1 MPPGLLGI
9 GHEEAP
15 RTKPGCVTP
24 RFLLLVSS
32 FPGGELAFVVRSP
45 TVTFPWSRAIRNSL
59 HLLWL
64 TNGSWKVW
72 RGWLAV
78 ILVLSLCRRWN
89 AGCDRLSEVT
99 QYGPVES
106 ASGSVGQDGP
116 RFTAKA
122 FD

>member
-1 MPPGLLGI
+1 MCNTAFSSLS
-9 GHEEAP
+9 
-15 RTKPGCVTP
+15 
-24 RFLLLVSS
+24 LVVSRRR
-32 FPGGELAFVVRSP
+32 ACICRSLS

>member
-1 MPPGLLGI
+1 MACHDGVGVMAEP
-9 GHEEAP
+9 
-15 RTKPGCVTP
+15 
-24 RFLLLVSS
+24 
-32 FPGGELAFVVRSP
+32 
-45 TVTFPWSRAIRNSL
+45 SL
-59 HLLWL
+59 
-64 TNGSWKVW
+64 SY
-72 RGWLAV
+72 RRLAV
-78 ILVLSLCRRWN
+78 IPVLSLYRRWN